1 MKNSTWTAVL
11 MAVVIIV
18 SCSSQAPTPDDD
30 LAGGIILGDLN
41 AVQQA
46 LDKGANVNKPYK
58 NGMTPLMTACKEYK
72 HYQGEAGA
80 DVAVQIQVDLKN
92 KETHTDLQ
100 VRNAH
105 ASHSSRAVSGNR
117 AIVELLLASGADVHA
132 KDQEGHTALSLATRN
147 NLPEIAEILRKAGA
161 KE

>member
-1 MKNSTWTAVL
+1 MKNTIWTVVL
-11 MAVVIIV
+11 MAVAILVA
-18 SCSSQAPTPDDD
+18 CSSNPPTPDDD
-30 LAGGIILGDLN
+30 LSTGILLGDLN

-58 NGMTPLMTACKEYK
+58 NGMTPLMTACKEYQ

-100 VRNAH
+100 GDAH
-105 ASHSSRAVSGNR
+105 ASHSSRAVKGNQ
-117 AIVELLLASGADVHA
+117 AIVELLLASGADVQA
-132 KDQEGHTALSLATRN
+132 KDQEGQTALSLATRN
-147 NLPEIAEILRKAGA
+147 NLPAIAEVLRKAGA

>member
-1 MKNSTWTAVL
+1 MKNSIWTAVL
-11 MAVVIIV
+11 MAMAILV
-18 SCSSQAPTPDDD
+18 SCSSNPPTPDDD
-30 LAGGIILGDLN
+30 LATGIILGDLA

-80 DVAVQIQVDLKN
+80 DVAVQIQVDLKH
-92 KETHTDLQ
+92 KKTSTDLQ
-100 VRNAH
+100 VRDAH
-105 ASHSSRAVSGNR
+105 ASHSSRALKGNQ
-117 AIVELLLASGADVHA
+117 AIVELLLARGADVQA
-132 KDQEGHTALSLATRN
+132 KDQEGQTALSLATRN
-147 NLPEIAEILRKAGA
+147 NMPAIAEVLRKAGA

>member
-1 MKNSTWTAVL
+1 
-11 MAVVIIV
+11 MAMAILV
-18 SCSSQAPTPDDD
+18 SCSSNPPTPDDD
-30 LAGGIILGDLN
+30 LSTGIILGDLN

-80 DVAVQIQVDLKN
+80 DVAVKIQVDLKH
-92 KETHTDLQ
+92 KKTSTDLQ
-100 VRNAH
+100 GDAH
-105 ASHSSRAVSGNR
+105 ASHSSREIKGNQ
-117 AIVELLLASGADVHA
+117 AIVELLLARGADVQA
-132 KDQEGHTALSLATRN
+132 KDQEGQTALSLATRN
-147 NLPEIAEILRKAGA
+147 NLPAIAEILRKAGA